1 MEINWIK
8 SWWNLI
14 TWKRKIMQRWL
25 FILIFALFD
34 FLELV
39 EINLHFLIEMVQ
51 DIWHMGLVFLE
62 LKHQFKHYKS
72 ELLAG

>member
-1 MEINWIK
+1 
-8 SWWNLI
+8 
-14 TWKRKIMQRWL
+14 MQRWL

-51 DIWHMGLVFLE
+51 DI
-62 LKHQFKHYKS
+62 
-72 ELLAG
+72 